1 MQVCLRIDQT
11 PFAVDQVMMDP
22 FSSLIL
28 LQAQAIHIIF
38 KYGTKIIEVWLLSQ
52 MEAIIMAVALMK
64 FAVVAKINLFLTYRK
79 KEELTTMRTNLL
91 REK

>member
-38 KYGTKIIEVWLLSQ
+38 KYGTKIIEVWFLSQ

>member
-1 MQVCLRIDQT
+1 MFDIDQT

-52 MEAIIMAVALMK
+52 MEAIIMEVALMK
-64 FAVVAKINLFLTYRK
+64 FAVVAKINLSLTYRR
-79 KEELTTMRTNLL
+79 KEEPTIMRTNLS

>member
-11 PFAVDQVMMDP
+11 PLAVDQVMMDP
-22 FSSLIL
+22 FSLLIL

-52 MEAIIMAVALMK
+52 MEAIIWAVALMV

-79 KEELTTMRTNLL
+79 KEEPTIMRTNLL

>member
-11 PFAVDQVMMDP
+11 PLAVDQVMMDP
-22 FSSLIL
+22 FSLLIL

-52 MEAIIMAVALMK
+52 MEAIIWAVALMV

>member
-1 MQVCLRIDQT
+1 MQVCLKIDQT

-28 LQAQAIHIIF
+28 LQAQAFHIIF

-52 MEAIIMAVALMK
+52 MEAIIMEVALMK